1 MQQCLNQLK
10 KIFDQDQSTYLVNIA
25 VSSVFQQTSDFD
37 RAYAE
42 AMSLLQQAMPIEE
55 TQIIWE
61 KEHREDV
68 TGFTAEQEHEFY
80 VNLQAGNESSCQSLI
95 ERALDR
101 LQRQEAT
108 ADQLSHFAK
117 SVSVRMRRTVELLKI
132 NIDALPDYAQSLLI
146 A

>member
-1 MQQCLNQLK
+1 M
-10 KIFDQDQSTYLVNIA
+10 NIA

-42 AMSLLQQAMPIEE
+42 AMSLREAMPIEE

-80 VNLQAGNESSCQSLI
+80 VNLQAGNESQSLI

-101 LQRQEAT
+101 LRG
-108 ADQLSHFAK
+108 K
-117 SVSVRMRRTVELLKI
+117 RPRPI
-132 NIDALPDYAQSLLI
+132 N
-146 A
+146 